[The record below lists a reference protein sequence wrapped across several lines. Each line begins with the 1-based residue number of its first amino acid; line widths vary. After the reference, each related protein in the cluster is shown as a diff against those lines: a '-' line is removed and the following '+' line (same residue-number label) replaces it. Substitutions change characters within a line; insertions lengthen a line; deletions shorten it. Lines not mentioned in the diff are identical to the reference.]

1 MRSSRVKTYTVRACC
16 GMALLLG
23 LAGVPACGQ
32 TGTGTASAIPTNAG
46 IFRTRGG
53 LPNVF
58 AKLKSGQPVAV
69 AYLGGSITAGSGAT
83 QPNVNSYRALVGQW
97 FTATYPQAV
106 VTNVN
111 AGYGGTGSDFGAFR
125 LEHDVLS
132 KHPDLVFVEFAVND
146 GANALA
152 ARGMEGIVRHI
163 RRASPST
170 DVCFV
175 YTTVAKSVDTY
186 KNGAVPGAVAL
197 EEKIADY
204 YNLPSVNVGLA
215 GALRILNTGLT
226 SAQFF
231 RDGTHPTDVGHQ
243 TYADALIS
251 FLTDQSQ
258 HAPAAHR
265 YSLPTPMRA
274 DTMETARMIAPE
286 EVKPLAAGWSIAD
299 KRLPSQFQSVLTA
312 DTPGAVQDIPFSG
325 PMLAL
330 YLSLGA
336 DTGSFDY
343 KIDSGDWKT
352 IDPFDFKR
360 YGHSAYRTI
369 TDGLPAADHVL
380 SVRINPNHNQY
391 SSGTTTRIGYVC
403 VDPTH

>member
-1 MRSSRVKTYTVRACC
+1 MPIQAKTYAARACC
-16 GMALLLG
+16 GMALLFG
-23 LAGVPACGQ
+23 LVGVPACGQ
-32 TGTGTASAIPTNAG
+32 IGTGGAAATPSNTSVVQ
-46 IFRTRGG
+46 TRGG
-53 LPNVF
+53 LPSVF
-58 AKLKSGQPVAV
+58 AKLKSGRPVTV

-97 FTATYPQAV
+97 FTTTYPQAA

-132 KHPDLVFVEFAVND
+132 KHPDLVLVEFAVND

-152 ARGMEGIVRHI
+152 VRGMEGIVRHI

-175 YTTVAKSVDTY
+175 YTTVSKSVGTY

-197 EEKIADY
+197 EEKIAAY
-204 YNLPSVNVGLA
+204 YDIPSVNVGLA
-215 GALRILNTGLT
+215 GAQKILGGGLT

-231 RDGTHPTDVGHQ
+231 RDGTHPTDAGHQ
-243 TYADALIS
+243 TYADALTA
-251 FLTDQSQ
+251 FLTDQAQ

-265 YSLPTPMRA
+265 YSLPAPMRA

-286 EVKPLAAGWSIAD
+286 EVLPLAPGWSIAD
-299 KRLPSQFQSVLTA
+299 KKLPSQFQSVLTA
-312 DTPGAVQDIPFSG
+312 DTPGAVQDISFSG

-343 KIDSGDWKT
+343 KIDTGEWKT

-360 YGHSAYRTI
+360 YGHPAYRTI
-369 TDGLPAADHVL
+369 ADGLSPTVHVL
-380 SVRINPNHNQY
+380 SVRINPSHNQY